1 MLVSADSHF
10 FASFQTCI
18 LRCFTNQFRSLIV
31 FVKRYAPPEQ
41 QDSMRALKHI
51 STALNAMNEKIF
63 EDANA
68 GRWVECKAG
77 YRKLYEEYR

>member
-1 MLVSADSHF
+1 
-10 FASFQTCI
+10 
-18 LRCFTNQFRSLIV
+18 
-31 FVKRYAPPEQ
+31 
-41 QDSMRALKHI
+41 MRALKHI